1 MIPHSMPTL
10 GPAERRAAARVL
22 ASGQL
27 AMGPEV
33 SAFEREAAR
42 WLGRSRAAATSS
54 GTTALQLSLAA
65 LGAGP
70 GREVVLPSYV
80 CSAVLNA
87 VGANGARPV
96 LCDVD
101 REGWHLTP
109 ELVKRVLTRRTAAVV
124 VPHLFGRPAP
134 VREIARLGVPVVE
147 DCALTLGA
155 GVGRT
160 GTLTVLSFYATKLL
174 TSGGQGGMVLG
185 DDRRLVESVRD
196 LLLHDNRE
204 RYRLRFNAQMTDLQ
218 AAVGR
223 VQLSR
228 LQGFLKARK
237 RLADR
242 YTKALRGVPGIVLPF
257 DAESPKRT
265 WFRYTV
271 EVADARRTARALAR
285 KGIEAKPPVFRPLHR
300 YLGLDP
306 KRFPAAEEIDRRV
319 LSIPLYPSL
328 SEEAQRRV
336 IAGLRVL

>member
-1 MIPHSMPTL
+1 MIPHSRPTL
-10 GPAERRAAARVL
+10 GAAESRAAARVL
-22 ASGQL
+22 ASGFL
-27 AMGPEV
+27 SLGPEV
-33 SAFEREAAR
+33 AAFERETAR
-42 WLGRSRAAATSS
+42 WVGRRHAAAASS
-54 GTTALQLSLAA
+54 GTSALQLALSV

-87 VGANGARPV
+87 VLANGARPV
-96 LCDVD
+96 VCDVD
-101 REGWHLTP
+101 RETYHLTP
-109 ELVKRVLTRRTAAVV
+109 ALARKALTPRTAVLV

-155 GVGRT
+155 GVGRA

-185 DDRRLVESVRD
+185 EDRRLVEGVRD
-196 LLLHDNRE
+196 LLLHDNRD

-223 VQLSR
+223 VQLGR
-228 LQGFLKARK
+228 LHGFLKARK

-242 YTKALRGVPGIVLPF
+242 YTRALRDVPGLTLPF

-271 EVADARRTARALAR
+271 EVADARRAAMVLAG
-285 KGIEAKPPVFRPLHR
+285 KGIEAKPPVFQPLHR
-300 YLGLDP
+300 YLDLDP
-306 KRFPAAEEIDRRV
+306 RRFPATEVLFRRV
-319 LSIPLYPSL
+319 LSLPLYPSL
-328 SEEAQRRV
+328 SEADQRRV
-336 IAGLRVL
+336 IREVR